1 MSQVLRIRFLWVCAL
16 MVPAFALVAAALHGR
31 PAPQQDPARVP
42 LAPSGGPRDCCP
54 ADVNCDGTVNG
65 VDVEPFIFLLDE
77 LSGQCS
83 PCAGDVN
90 ADGSVNGQDIGPFV
104 QALLE
109 GDCGGPCEITL
120 TECPAAFIPQG
131 RAASG
136 TNAGDPGN
144 DVTFTA
150 TVTKGGPRKIRF
162 TLSDVSSEPGVCLNF
177 GTEND
182 KDLKFRQTNTINPAA
197 DFDAPSADGQTI
209 TTKNKVNAITV
220 TLTAYDYGAF
230 GKIRAC
236 CMKDDDSACESHSEL
251 RPVPIDANGNN
262 VADAAPQNT
271 GPGAANAA
279 TDDKDNS
286 PAGEGTDGDHL
297 SRYEEYRG
305 FMVKGTHTRTD
316 VAAKDVFV
324 RNNVGNVAGASL
336 GDSGDMTSANLTAPV
351 HPVTASELDENRK
364 INSKNSSHHIAGDQT
379 AILVTSGNGTPSCAG
394 AVFGEASVVD
404 GGSPWVPN
412 NESHCRV
419 CVANIEANMNT
430 VDSRVAAN
438 GISATTT
445 IIPVEDVPDGRTP
458 GRTRID
464 DEIISYTGQN
474 GSVTALR
481 GDLTNA
487 ATTIRVRDTADIF
500 ADAGTLRI
508 ENELIL
514 YTGRTQVDT
523 TLNGAIN
530 MDVVTITVAS
540 TANFA
545 NAGAFHIEQEVITY
559 TGRDATHFTGCT
571 RGANGTDR
579 AAHADG
585 ATVRH
590 AVFTGCTRGQFG
602 SAAAAH
608 RHLIFVRQRMLSGVT
623 RGIAGSTAA
632 THSGGAGVRNFAD
645 ANDKARQTFGHEA
658 GHLVALDH
666 IDLTVL
672 KASVTPG
679 SWPDNGY
686 YHQYINGGNDSIA
699 GEFRVKP

>member
-1 MSQVLRIRFLWVCAL
+1 MSRAS
-16 MVPAFALVAAALHGR
+16 PSAALLACAGVFLVWTASVSASR
-31 PAPQQDPARVP
+31 ASPAQDVGERRF
-42 LAPSGGPRDCCP
+42 APPPGAPRGLCCP
-54 ADVNCDGTVNG
+54 ADANCDGTVNAF
-65 VDVEPFIFLLDE
+65 DVQPFIYLLDE
-77 LSGQCS
+77 ISGQCS

-90 ADGSVNGQDIGPFV
+90 DDGTVNGQDIGPFIE
-104 QALLE
+104 ALAD
-109 GDCGGPCEITL
+109 GGCGGPCEITL
-120 TECPAAFIPQG
+120 TECPAAFIPAG

-177 GTEND
+177 GTEAD
-182 KDLKFRQTNTINPAA
+182 KDLKFRQTDTINPAA

-209 TTKNKVNAITV
+209 TTRNKVNTITV
-220 TLTAYDYGAF
+220 TVTSYDYGSF

-236 CMKDDDSACESHSEL
+236 CMKDDNSDCESHSDP
-251 RPVPIDANGNN
+251 RSIPVDANGNH

-271 GPGAANAA
+271 GPGASSGAN
-279 TDDKDNS
+279 DDKDNS

-305 FMVKGTHTRTD
+305 FMVKGVHTRTD
-316 VAAKDVFV
+316 VTAKDVFV
-324 RNNVGNVAGASL
+324 RNNVGNVGGASL

-351 HPVTASELDENRK
+351 HPVTSGELDANRR
-364 INSKNSSHHIAGDQT
+364 INFRNGSHHIAGDQT

-394 AVFGEASVVD
+394 ALFGEAAIV
-404 GGSPWVPN
+404 GGAATWVPN
-412 NESHCRV
+412 NENYCRV
-419 CVANIEANMNT
+419 CAANIEGNMNT
-430 VDSRVAAN
+430 IDRRVAAN
-438 GISATTT
+438 GLSATATM
-445 IIPVEDVPDGRTP
+445 IPVEDVPGGRTP

-474 GSVTALR
+474 GAFTALR
-481 GDLTNA
+481 GNLTAA

-500 ADAGTLRI
+500 EDAGILRI
-508 ENELIL
+508 EDELIT
-514 YTGRTQVDT
+514 YTGRTQVET
-523 TLNGAIN
+523 TLNGAI
-530 MDVVTITVAS
+530 DRDAVTITVAS
-540 TANFA
+540 TADFA
-545 NAGAFHIEQEVITY
+545 NAGAFHIDQEVISY
-559 TGRDATHFTGCT
+559 TGKNATQFTGCT
-571 RGANGTDR
+571 RGANGSDK
-579 AAHADG
+579 AAHANG

-602 SAAAAH
+602 STARAH
-608 RHLIFVRQRMLSGVT
+608 KELLFVRQRMLFGVT

-632 THSGGAGVRNFAD
+632 THSGSAGVRNFAD

-658 GHLVALDH
+658 GHLVELDH
-666 IDLTVL
+666 IDLTVM